1 MPIIRP
7 QNAPKFSWENL
18 KVNDDLGHVTGRVD
32 EGAVLAHAFS
42 IGENPELFIDGL
54 PGIGP
59 FVPPSLLVND
69 LLKLF
74 LVGYDC
80 TEWGAGGGLHT
91 KSVIKY
97 HAPLPIGAEVT
108 IAGSHI
114 AKYVRGGRCHR
125 SVSSNVRSGSKL
137 IAEMLATET
146 VGYTTDNG
154 PDSGAIPPNWS
165 DGFAKVEG
173 KFDPSAPRA
182 LSGAAVEPGM
192 VIGPVTR
199 WAGLEQSVMFSG
211 YPFAWA
217 QEKPFMRQG
226 LHTNFEV
233 AERAGYPVPVVQG
246 LLSAG
251 HLSTLLLKQ
260 FGAKVFDGAEL
271 ALKFVAP
278 TLAGTKLTSHAV
290 VQKDSLEDSWLM
302 SLATVAQDDSLKT
315 VGYAKVPK

>member
-1 MPIIRP
+1 MPIVRP
-7 QNAPKFSWENL
+7 PNAPKFSWENL
-18 KVNDDLGHVTGRVD
+18 TINDDLGHVTGRVT

-42 IGENPELFIDGL
+42 IGENPELFTDGL

-80 TEWGAGGGLHT
+80 SEPGVGGGLHT

-108 IAGSHI
+108 ITGSHI
-114 AKYVRGGRCHR
+114 AKYVRGGRRHR
-125 SVSSNVRSGSKL
+125 SVRSNVRSGEKL

-146 VGYTTDNG
+146 VGYSSDNG
-154 PDSGAIPPNWS
+154 PDIGDIPENWS
-165 DGFAKVEG
+165 DGYPKISGVLDQTESKAQRNKTV
-173 KFDPSAPRA
+173 AP
-182 LSGAAVEPGM
+182 GTV
-192 VIGPVTR
+192 VGPVTR
-199 WAGLEQSVMFSG
+199 FAGLEQSVMFSG

-217 QEKPFMRQG
+217 QEKPFFRQG
-226 LHTNFEV
+226 LHTNFDV

-251 HLSTLLLKQ
+251 HLTTLLLKQ
-260 FGAKVFDGAEL
+260 FGTKLFDGSEL
-271 ALKFVAP
+271 ALKFVGP
-278 TLAGTKLTSHAV
+278 VLSGTKLTSHAV
-290 VQKDSLEDSWLM
+290 VDKNGSADAWLL
-302 SLATVAQDDSLKT
+302 SLATKGDDNALKT